1 LRGCRGAGGR
11 NLAERPRHL
20 EGWIVV
26 PNVFAGFIVV
36 LWDSTHYRV
45 DTVDWRLF
53 ANASLVYTMYWS
65 NPNETW
71 FARGMPPSLFLPV
84 FASGVV
90 SVLAAWGA
98 VASSL

>member
-1 LRGCRGAGGR
+1 
-11 NLAERPRHL
+11 
-20 EGWIVV
+20 
-26 PNVFAGFIVV
+26 
-36 LWDSTHYRV
+36 
-45 DTVDWRLF
+45 
-53 ANASLVYTMYWS
+53 MYWS